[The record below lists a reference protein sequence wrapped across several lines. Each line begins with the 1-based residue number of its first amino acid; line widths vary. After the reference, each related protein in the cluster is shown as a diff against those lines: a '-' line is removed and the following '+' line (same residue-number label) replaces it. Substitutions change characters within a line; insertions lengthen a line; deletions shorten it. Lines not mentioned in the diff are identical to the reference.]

1 MKRYLLFPLP
11 LILMLSG
18 CFFYYNGI
26 FGSGRLITRDYNLSG
41 FQGVKASDTAHV
53 NITGGNYYDVSVICD
68 DNMLAYVNV
77 YSDGYYLNVELLP
90 GYSYSNITFTVN
102 VTMPVIRSLDA
113 EESSD
118 VQISGFTLNDNF
130 NISVGDASDV
140 RVYLTDASDLDLTVE
155 DASYLEIHSVYP
167 VETLDIG
174 CSGASTAD
182 LQGMLCAYGE
192 ITLAE
197 ASSLRVNM
205 AIIQNSASG
214 LIGQVSDASVL
225 YYRGPYTP
233 GPLLFSGASGIVY
246 Y

>member
-1 MKRYLLFPLP
+1 MKRYILILFPLA
-11 LILMLSG
+11 LLLSG
-18 CFFYYNGI
+18 CFFYFNGI
-26 FGSGRLITRDYNLSG
+26 VGSGRLVTRDYYLVG
-41 FQGVKASDTAHV
+41 FQGVKSGDAAQV
-53 NITGGNYYDVSVICD
+53 NITSGNYYDVSVICD

-90 GYSYSNITFTVN
+90 GYSYSNITYTVN
-102 VTMPVIRSLDA
+102 VTMPTIRSLDA
-113 EESSD
+113 EEASD
-118 VQISGFTLNDNF
+118 VQISGFTLTDYLNLY
-130 NISVGDASDV
+130 VTDASDV

-167 VETLDIG
+167 VEIIDIG

-182 LQGMLCAYGE
+182 LRGMLCGYGE
-192 ITLAE
+192 ITVTD

-205 AIIQNSASG
+205 AEVEHVSSG
-214 LIGQVSDASVL
+214 LIGQVSGASVL

-233 GPLLFSGASGIVY
+233 GPILFSGASGIVY